1 MVTESTILS
10 LNPDRKVLLGY
21 ESALQAGGFQVI
33 SVQSPIEAR
42 FEIDMGRCG
51 VFLSSYLTPVVIYQ
65 DLADRFRRN
74 CPNGL
79 VAYVSCQPNEKVDD
93 SDIQLSLRD
102 EPNSIVERL
111 RTKTIQ

>member
-33 SVQSPIEAR
+33 S
-42 FEIDMGRCG
+42 
-51 VFLSSYLTPVVIYQ
+51 FLSSYLTPVVIYQ